1 MNRPAPDFIKI
12 NAAAL
17 PAVCARWMPH
27 GERVG
32 REFLA
37 RCSIFA
43 VENSRL
49 QNGDTRELALYR

>member
-17 PAVCARWMPH
+17 PAVCARGMPH

-49 QNGDTRELALYR
+49 PERGDAS

>member
-1 MNRPAPDFIKI
+1 MNRPAPDFLKI

-17 PAVCARWMPH
+17 PSLCARWMPH
-27 GERVG
+27 GKRVG

-37 RCSIFA
+37 RCNIFA

-49 QNGDTRELALYR
+49 PERGGAS